1 MAITDPDIFEMGEYR
16 SIDIFV
22 PGELVERE
30 VDGNRLFRVL
40 LLVGAGFAL
49 MVAITFVMTI
59 FLVAAGLIEVDIVSF
74 AVHFAPWAGVIISIA
89 SLGFIVPPIFDAKRR
104 GMPLGDI
111 GIKSDSP
118 VVDVLL
124 GLLVGGVML
133 GLNFIVTYIIN
144 TTFGIPDDGSG
155 GDMFL
160 TSDLMELLAWIGVMF
175 VVVGFSEELLFRGF
189 LQRRIEIYFRSRNKN
204 YRFWTLVITSFI
216 FAAVHLDLIGLPV
229 RFMLGVFLG
238 YLAQKRKYSIL
249 GPTVA
254 HGFNNAAV
262 VVLVS
267 MGF

>member
-1 MAITDPDIFEMGEYR
+1 LAITDPDIYEMDEYR
-16 SIDIFV
+16 GIDIFV
-22 PGELVERE
+22 PGALVERE

-40 LLVGAGFAL
+40 LLTGAGFAL
-49 MVAITFVMTI
+49 VIAITFVMTM
-59 FLVAAGLIEVDIVSF
+59 FLVVAGLIAIDVVTF
-74 AVHFAPWAGVIISIA
+74 AIYFAPWTFLILSIA
-89 SLGFIVPPIFDAKRR
+89 SLGFIVPPIFDVKRR

-118 VVDVLL
+118 VIDVLL

-133 GLNFIVTYIIN
+133 GLNFIITYIIN
-144 TTFGIPDDGSG
+144 TTIGIPDDGAG
-155 GDMFL
+155 EMFFA
-160 TSDLMELLAWIGVMF
+160 SDPVELVAWVGVMF

-189 LQRRIEIYFRSRNKN
+189 LQRRMEIYCRTRNKN
-204 YRFWTLVITSFI
+204 YRFWALVITSFI
-216 FAAVHLDLIGLPV
+216 FATVHLDLIGLPV

-262 VVLVS
+262 IVLTS

>member
-1 MAITDPDIFEMGEYR
+1 LAITDPDIYEMDEYR
-16 SIDIFV
+16 GIDVFV
-22 PGELVERE
+22 PGTLVERE

-40 LLVGAGFAL
+40 LLVGAGFAI
-49 MVAITFVMTI
+49 VIAITFVLLI
-59 FLVAAGLIEVDIVSF
+59 FLIVAGLVGIDFISG
-74 AVHFAPWAGVIISIA
+74 AIYFAPWSFLILSIA

-104 GMPLGDI
+104 DMSLGDI

-118 VVDVLL
+118 VFDVLL
-124 GLLVGGVML
+124 GLLFGGVML
-133 GLNFIVTYIIN
+133 TLNFIVTYLIN
-144 TTFGIPDDGSG
+144 STVGIPDDGSG
-155 GDMFL
+155 QMFL
-160 TSDLMELLAWIGVMF
+160 ASDPIELIAWIGVMF

-189 LQRRIEIYFRSRNKN
+189 LQRRMEIYFRAKNKK
-204 YRFWTLVITSFI
+204 YRLWALIITSFI
-216 FAAVHLDLIGLPV
+216 FAAIHLDPIGLPV

-262 VVLVS
+262 VILVS

>member
-1 MAITDPDIFEMGEYR
+1 MAITDPDIYEVDEYQG
-16 SIDIFV
+16 IGIFV
-22 PGELVERE
+22 PGALVERE

-40 LLVGAGFAL
+40 LLTGAGFAL
-49 MVAITFVMTI
+49 VIAITFVLTI
-59 FLVAAGLIEVDIVSF
+59 ILIAAGLIVIDFVSF
-74 AVHFAPWAGVIISIA
+74 AIYFAPWAFLILSIA

-118 VVDVLL
+118 VIDVLL

-144 TTFGIPDDGSG
+144 TTIGIPDDGA

-160 TSDLMELLAWIGVMF
+160 ASDPLELVAWVGVMF
-175 VVVGFSEELLFRGF
+175 VIVGFTEELLFRGF
-189 LQRRIEIYFRSRNKN
+189 LQRRMEIYYRTRSKN
-204 YRFWTLVITSFI
+204 YRFWALVITSFI

-262 VVLVS
+262 VILAS

>member
-1 MAITDPDIFEMGEYR
+1 MEEYR
-16 SIDIFV
+16 GIEFFV
-22 PGELVERE
+22 PGALVERE

-40 LLVGAGFAL
+40 LLTGAGFAL
-49 MVAITFVMTI
+49 VVAITLVMTL
-59 FLVAAGLIEVDIVSF
+59 FLVAAGLIAIDIVTF
-74 AVHFAPWAGVIISIA
+74 AIYFAPWTFLILSIA
-89 SLGFIVPPIFDAKRR
+89 SLGFIVPPIFDARRR

-118 VVDVLL
+118 VVDVAL

-144 TTFGIPDDGSG
+144 TTIGIPDDGSG
-155 GDMFL
+155 DMFL
-160 TSDLMELLAWIGVMF
+160 ASDPMELLAWIGVMF

>member
-1 MAITDPDIFEMGEYR
+1 LAITDPDIYEMDEYR
-16 SIDIFV
+16 GIDIFV
-22 PGELVERE
+22 PGALVERE

-40 LLVGAGFAL
+40 LLTGAGFAL
-49 MVAITFVMTI
+49 VIAITFVMTI
-59 FLVAAGLIEVDIVSF
+59 FLVAAGLIAIDYISF
-74 AVHFAPWAGVIISIA
+74 AIYFAPWTFLILSIA

-118 VVDVLL
+118 VTDVLL
-124 GLLVGGVML
+124 GLLVGGVIL

-144 TTFGIPDDGSG
+144 TTIGLPDDGA

-160 TSDLMELLAWIGVMF
+160 ASDPMELVAWLVVMF
-175 VVVGFSEELLFRGF
+175 VAVGFSEELIFRGF
-189 LQRRIEIYFRSRNKN
+189 LQRRMEIYFRPKNKN

-262 VVLVS
+262 VILAS

>member
-1 MAITDPDIFEMGEYR
+1 LAITDPDIYEIGEYR
-16 SIDIFV
+16 GIDIFV
-22 PGELVERE
+22 PGALVERE

-40 LLVGAGFAL
+40 LLTGAGFAL
-49 MVAITFVMTI
+49 VIAITFVMAI
-59 FLVAAGLIEVDIVSF
+59 FLVAAGLIAIDLVTF
-74 AVHFAPWAGVIISIA
+74 AIYFAPWTFLILSIA
-89 SLGFIVPPIFDAKRR
+89 SLGFIVPPIFDARR
-104 GMPLGDI
+104 RSMPLGDI

-118 VVDVLL
+118 VIDVLL

-144 TTFGIPDDGSG
+144 TTVGIPDDGSG
-155 GDMFL
+155 DMFL
-160 TSDLMELLAWIGVMF
+160 ASDPMELVAWVVVMF

-189 LQRRIEIYFRSRNKN
+189 LQRRMEIYFRSKNKN

-216 FAAVHLDLIGLPV
+216 FATVHLDLIGLPV
-229 RFMLGVFLG
+229 RFMLGIFLG

-262 VVLVS
+262 VILTS

>member
-1 MAITDPDIFEMGEYR
+1 MAITDPDIYE
-16 SIDIFV
+16 IDEHQGIGIFV
-22 PGELVERE
+22 PGALVERE

-40 LLVGAGFAL
+40 LLTGAGFAL
-49 MVAITFVMTI
+49 VIAITFVLII
-59 FLVAAGLIEVDIVSF
+59 FLFAAGLIVIDYVSF
-74 AVHFAPWAGVIISIA
+74 AIFFTPWAFLILSIA

-133 GLNFIVTYIIN
+133 GLNFIITYIIN
-144 TTFGIPDDGSG
+144 TTIGIPDDGA

-160 TSDLMELLAWIGVMF
+160 ASDPMELVAWVGVMF
-175 VVVGFSEELLFRGF
+175 VVVGFSEELIFRGF
-189 LQRRIEIYFRSRNKN
+189 LQRRMEIYFRPKNKN

-262 VVLVS
+262 VILTS

>member
-1 MAITDPDIFEMGEYR
+1 MEEYR
-16 SIDIFV
+16 GIEFFV
-22 PGELVERE
+22 PGALVERE

-40 LLVGAGFAL
+40 LLTGAGFAL
-49 MVAITFVMTI
+49 VVAITFVMTL
-59 FLVAAGLIEVDIVSF
+59 FLVAAGLIAIDIVTF
-74 AVHFAPWAGVIISIA
+74 AIYFAPWTFLILSIA
-89 SLGFIVPPIFDAKRR
+89 SLGFIVPPIFDARRR

-118 VVDVLL
+118 VVDVAL

-133 GLNFIVTYIIN
+133 ALNFIVTYIIN
-144 TTFGIPDDGSG
+144 TTIGIPDDGSG
-155 GDMFL
+155 DMFL
-160 TSDLMELLAWIGVMF
+160 ASDPMELLAWIGVMF

-189 LQRRIEIYFRSRNKN
+189 LQRRIEIYFRPRNKN

-229 RFMLGVFLG
+229 RFMLGMFLG

-262 VVLVS
+262 VVLTS

>member
-1 MAITDPDIFEMGEYR
+1 MAITDPDIYEMDEHR

-22 PGELVERE
+22 PGALVERE

-40 LLVGAGFAL
+40 LLVGAGFA
-49 MVAITFVMTI
+49 MVIAITFVMTI
-59 FLVAAGLIEVDIVSF
+59 FLLAVGLIEIDIVSY
-74 AVHFAPWAGVIISIA
+74 AVHFAPWAGVIVSIA
-89 SLGFIVPPIFDAKRR
+89 SLGFIVPPIFDARRR
-104 GMPLGDI
+104 GMPLEDI

-133 GLNFIVTYIIN
+133 VLNFIVTYIIN
-144 TTFGIPDDGSG
+144 TTIGIPDDGSG
-155 GDMFL
+155 GMFRAI
-160 TSDLMELLAWIGVMF
+160 DPMELVAWVIVMF
-175 VVVGFSEELLFRGF
+175 VVVGFSEELVFRGF
-189 LQRRIEIYFRSRNKN
+189 LQRRMEIYFRPRNKN
-204 YRFWTLVITSFI
+204 YQLWALVITSFI

-238 YLAQKRKYSIL
+238 RFAQKRKYSIL